1 MTYKWQLVLGIFSV
15 LLFFPLAAKKDSHP
29 SLSLVTMVPL
39 LELEKKLID
48 NLDDY
53 AKALDHK
60 LQLLRRLLLL
70 FRIMQSFLKCI
81 VLISHILDMRAE
93 NEKAELDPIQ
103 YLSNPLNS
111 FSLIRRLHQD
121 WVGWRKFM
129 EQSVGIVQMRKM
141 NSWQR
146 ELPTKEDLSEAC
158 DGIIR
163 IQITYNLRVDDII
176 RGKLKGRQYNVS
188 MSSSDILAMGQ
199 YLLETSR
206 PAAAVQWLKEV
217 SINSEEDLL
226 PEEISVR
233 KAGWLQL
240 LVRAHKQNQSYSDA
254 LDLLDNYLE
263 IRPHDAIL
271 LRQRREIEGLKL
283 ISTSKETPATVF
295 LREMETACNVSPKN
309 TSRLY
314 CFYNSRTTPFLRLA
328 PLKVEQVGLYPY
340 VLLYHQVLS
349 TREISSIIKIA
360 TKKMKRT
367 GTVNPNST
375 TSQTH
380 YRTAMSHWMA
390 KMTSKLGQRI
400 NRRIRDM
407 SGFDL
412 KDSESFQIINYG
424 IGGHY
429 GPHYDYFNLS
439 SDYSKRRGEAKILG
453 DRIATVLFY
462 VSIIYFL
469 VILKLRG
476 VKYIYFLQLSDVEQ
490 GGATAFTKAGYVV
503 YPRAGTALFWHNL
516 DTEGNGDLLTRHTAC
531 TVISGSKWVMTE
543 WIKERRQIF
552 IRPCLPREKS
562 ATPPRLG

>member
-1 MTYKWQLVLGIFSV
+1 MNLKWILFPGFFLILLRFLTVIQCKKQDKSHSFSV
-15 LLFFPLAAKKDSHP
+15 
-29 SLSLVTMVPL
+29 VTMVPL
-39 LELEKKLID
+39 LKLEKKLIE
-48 NLDDY
+48 NLEDY
-53 AKALDHK
+53 AKAMDQK
-60 LQLLRRLLLL
+60 VQIIR
-70 FRIMQSFLKCI
+70 
-81 VLISHILDMRAE
+81 SHILTMRLE
-93 NEKAELDPIQ
+93 NNKAQMDAIS
-103 YLSNPLNS
+103 YLSNPLNG
-111 FSLIRRLHQD
+111 FSLIRRLQED
-121 WVGWRKFM
+121 WVGWRQYM
-129 EQSVGIVQMRKM
+129 NQTVGATQMR
-141 NSWQR
+141 NLDTWSR
-146 ELPTKEDLSEAC
+146 EFPMKEDLQDAC
-158 DGIIR
+158 EGIFR
-163 IQITYNLRVDDII
+163 IQRHYDLKVNDIVG
-176 RGKLKGRQYNVS
+176 GKLQGRQHNVS

-295 LREMETACNVSPKN
+295 LREMATACNVTPKN

-349 TREISSIIKIA
+349 THEISSIIKIA

-439 SDYSKRRGEAKILG
+439 SDHSKRRGEAKILG

-462 VSIIYFL
+462 
-469 VILKLRG
+469 
-476 VKYIYFLQLSDVEQ
+476 LSDVEQ

-552 IRPCLPREKS
+552 IRPCLPREKA